1 MAINIHL
8 SVITLNVNGLNALIK
23 RHKVT
28 VWIIKRESAICS
40 LEEIYFR
47 AKDTHRLKVRRY
59 KKILNSNRYDKKT
72 DIAILHIRQYGF

>member
-8 SVITLNVNGLNALIK
+8 SVVTLNVNGLNALIK
-23 RHKVT
+23 RHIVT
-28 VWIIKRESAICS
+28 VWIIKQESAICS

-47 AKDTHRLKVRRY
+47 TKDTHKSKVRRC

-72 DIAILHIRQYGF
+72 GIAILHMRQYGF